1 MMVAAHAARFFKHEV
16 VENDRE
22 DRRPKKHRKT
32 GDLHPIYICAH
43 TFYLISR
50 VRSGASWA
58 VSLSLPSTRYH
69 LPGPLRLY
77 LYYNPPPCSAVCW
90 PHDP

>member
-58 VSLSLPSTRYH
+58 VSLSLSSTR
-69 LPGPLRLY
+69 
-77 LYYNPPPCSAVCW
+77 AT
-90 PHDP
+90 